1 MELLISIIVP
11 VYNVSKYLPQCLD
24 SVIHQTYQNL
34 DIIVVDD
41 GSTDGSGPI
50 CDFYEGKDPRIRVF
64 RSDHRGVSAARN
76 IGIGNAKGAYIT
88 FIDSDDWVE
97 PDTIEAYVTTAVQ
110 TEADI
115 TCVYS
120 KHQIVSV

>member
-1 MELLISIIVP
+1 MEPLISVIVP
-11 VYNVSKYLPQCLD
+11 IYNIEKYLGICIESILD
-24 SVIHQTYQNL
+24 QTYQNL

-50 CDFYEGKDPRIRVF
+50 CDFYAGKDPRIRVF

-110 TEADI
+110 TEAPKG
-115 TCVYS
+115 S
-120 KHQIVSV
+120 F